1 MTDRMNLTIDIR
13 PQSIGPKKVN
23 IRSSLVVANLL
34 AEIQD
39 KFNLDGNLAVHLEG
53 NGEPLGLG
61 QPLSE
66 AGVEDE
72 ATLICT
78 RVQEETGTQEII
90 ARGVREPLGEKF
102 KRVYL
107 EEKRSLLEFELGWQP
122 AVIGRKD
129 YRDPAKNR
137 LLAADLEP
145 VEDLPTVSRHHAC
158 ITVQEGKFFLEQ
170 IQARNP
176 TYLDGKRLVEGR
188 KYPLSAGSEI
198 QVGRVTLTFH
208 VIS

>member
-1 MTDRMNLTIDIR
+1 MSDRMNLTIDIR
-13 PQSIGPKKVN
+13 PQGIGPKHVN

-39 KFNLDGNLAVHLEG
+39 KFNLDGNLAVQIQGGHSYLG
-53 NGEPLGLG
+53 MGMPLID
-61 QPLSE
+61 
-66 AGVEDE
+66 AGVEE
-72 ATLICT
+72 ETTLVCT
-78 RVQEETGTQEII
+78 RVQEETGTQEAI
-90 ARGVREPLGEKF
+90 ARGIREPLEEGI
-102 KRVYL
+102 KRAYL
-107 EEKRSLLEFELGWQP
+107 EEERSLLEFDLDWQP

-137 LLAADLEP
+137 LLAVDLEP

-158 ITVQEGKFFLEQ
+158 ITLKEGKFFLEQ

-176 TYLDGKRLVEGR
+176 TYLDGKRLTEGR
-188 KYPLSAGSEI
+188 RYPLSAGSEI
-198 QVGRVTLTFH
+198 QVGRVSLIFQ